1 MIILLKECLKEKG
14 QAGWDTMNIKPV
26 YLLAGGRSGNRRAP
40 DPLIQ
45 TIFRESGV
53 LSPTVAYVGVA
64 NGDDKGFFT
73 RIADTFREAG
83 AGRVRHALISVEKTD
98 LNETKNILKSAD
110 IVFISGGDVERGM
123 LVLEGKNMTGF
134 LNQLHSEGKLF
145 FGLSAGS
152 IMLAK
157 EWVRWRDPN
166 DDSTAELFTCLGF
179 APIICDTHSEQ
190 DDWDEL
196 KVALKLE
203 EDNVRG
209 YGLVSG
215 TAIKVFPDG
224 KIEPLGGAI
233 HQYVRRGQK
242 VERSPDIVPYER
254 YS

>member
-1 MIILLKECLKEKG
+1 MK
-14 QAGWDTMNIKPV
+14 IKPV

-45 TIFRESGV
+45 AAFRESGV
-53 LSPTVAYVGVA
+53 PSPTVAYVGVA
-64 NGDDKGFFT
+64 NGDDKKFFN
-73 RIADTFREAG
+73 RIADAFGQAG
-83 AGRVRHALISVEKTD
+83 AGRIRHALICAENAD
-98 LNETKNILKSAD
+98 LNETQNILKSAD

-123 LVLEGKNMTGF
+123 LVLEEKNMTGF
-134 LNQLHSEGKLF
+134 LNQLHSEGKPF

-157 EWVRWRDPN
+157 EWIRWRDPD
-166 DDSTAELFTCLGF
+166 DDSTAELFPCLGF
-179 APIICDTHSEQ
+179 APIICDTHGEQ
-190 DDWDEL
+190 DDWEEL

-209 YGLVSG
+209 YGIASG

-233 HQYVRRGQK
+233 HQYVRRGQR
-242 VERSPDIVPYER
+242 VERSPDIAPYGG

>member
-110 IVFISGGDVERGM
+110 IVFISGGDVERGI
-123 LVLEGKNMTGF
+123 LVLKDKNMTGF
-134 LNQLHSEGKLF
+134 LHQLYREGKLF

-152 IMLAK
+152 IMLAR
-157 EWVRWRDPN
+157 EWVRWRDPE
-166 DDSTAELFTCLGF
+166 DDATAEIFPCLGF
-179 APIICDTHSEQ
+179 ARAICDTHGEQ
-190 DDWDEL
+190 DNWEEL
-196 KVALKLE
+196 QALLRLGRDGEIGYGIVSGAALKE
-203 EDNVRG
+203 W
-209 YGLVSG
+209 
-215 TAIKVFPDG
+215 PDG
-224 KIEPLGGAI
+224 RLEALGEPV
-233 HQYVRRGQK
+233 HRYVRRGGR
-242 VERSPDIVPYER
+242 VERQADLLPAR
-254 YS
+254 